1 MSTIE
6 SKRPKSR
13 MALLF
18 KHESTYDAIH
28 KACHSED
35 RSVRYIIERAVRKYF
50 KLD

>member
-1 MSTIE
+1 MSINE
-6 SKRPKSR
+6 LKRPKSR
-13 MALLF
+13 MSILF
-18 KHESTYDAIH
+18 KNESTYDAIH